1 MATIMARPAAEA
13 IRRRAE
19 EDGIEF
25 FFAQFVDM
33 HAKPSAKLVPMSNF
47 DGLVS
52 EGAGFAGFAAG
63 PIGQTPASPDMMA
76 IPDLRTYTKVPFKP
90 GLARFACDIH
100 VEGEE
105 FPYCPRTI
113 LRRQLARAKELGFTF
128 KIGMELEFFLLREK
142 EDGGIELADPLDRL
156 DQPCYDM
163 KGLTRQYEFLS
174 TLSKNVNELGWGSY
188 ANDHEDANG
197 QFESNFEFADALETA
212 DRAIFFRY
220 MVHAMAQE
228 RGLLATFMAKPFGHL
243 TGNGGH
249 FHMSLWDESGQ
260 RDLFDDPSDRNGLGL
275 STLGYHFL
283 GGLKKHAKAYIAIT
297 APTVN
302 SYKRLTTATDRPTSG
317 ATWAPVY
324 VSHGRNNRTQM
335 LRCPAATSR
344 TARWTGAATR
354 TWRPRRSWRP
364 ASTGSSTTSI
374 RGRRTTTTST
384 PSRRASSSGA
394 RSSSCRQTCSTP
406 RGTSRRTRS
415 SARPSGTPAPRTT
428 STTS

>member
-13 IRRRAE
+13 VRRRAE

-33 HAKPSAKLVPMSNF
+33 NAKPSAKLVPMSNF
-47 DGLVS
+47 DGLTS

-156 DQPCYDM
+156 EQPCYDM

-174 TLSKNVNELGWGSY
+174 QLSKYVNELGWGSY

-260 RDLFDDPSDRNGLGL
+260 RDLFDDPSDPNGLGL

-283 GGLKKHAKAYIAIT
+283 GEPVEPMEADPSFHVE
-297 APTVN
+297 PTDTIDSV
-302 SYKRLTTATDRPTSG
+302 L
-317 ATWAPVY
+317 
-324 VSHGRNNRTQM
+324 
-335 LRCPAATSR
+335 AAFE
-344 TARWTGAATR
+344 ADA
-354 TWRPRRSWRP
+354 
-364 ASTGSSTTSI
+364 
-374 RGRRTTTTST
+374 
-384 PSRRASSSGA
+384 A
-394 RSSSCRQTCSTP
+394 RSRQIVAAAPSWDVEVAIAHDSFGVVDLRWIIVHMIEEIARHTGHMDLLREQTD
-406 RGTSRRTRS
+406 GRT
-415 SARPSGTPAPRTT
+415 GWM
-428 STTS
+428 